1 MSTTE
6 HPSTQLLERN
16 LARIKQKL
24 LLVNPVELASI
35 EKVMSVVPKDK
46 LQVSCQEY
54 SLYQAFIQKH
64 IPGNFQTH
72 YAGRTKFDQA
82 VVFLP
87 KSDLEIEMTL
97 AWVSG
102 VLKSNGQVI
111 LIGQN
116 NAGIKSAKKT
126 LEKLIGPVGYTDA
139 ARHSVLYVAEKNVT
153 HHAFTLENWW
163 KSYQVPLITAAEEPH
178 NRALTVCTLPGVFS
192 HGRLDEGT
200 ALLLSTLTEKT
211 RQGKKVLDWGC
222 GGGVIGAS
230 LAAAHPDLTVTLAD
244 SSALALESARGT
256 IHANKLT
263 NCQVTATN
271 IYSELP
277 ETFNFIV
284 ANPPFHKGHDTSYDE
299 VELFL
304 EQTVH
309 HLQEHGSARIV
320 ANIFLKYESLLEK
333 HFGYVKVL
341 AKNNKYKVLE
351 AVKIPKTPAGH
362 KPARKDRPKRRNAE
376 TEEDLEV
383 IEELEK

>member
-1 MSTTE
+1 MSNTE

-16 LARIKQKL
+16 LAHLKQKL
-24 LLVNPVELASI
+24 LLVNPVEWASI
-35 EKVMSVVPKDK
+35 EKIVSVVPKNK
-46 LQVSCQEY
+46 LQVSCQDY
-54 SLYQAFIQKH
+54 GLYQTLIQKH

-97 AWVSG
+97 AWVSDA
-102 VLKSNGQVI
+102 LKSNGQVM

-126 LEKLIGPVGYTDA
+126 LEKLIGPVQYADA
-139 ARHSVLYVAEKNVT
+139 ARHSVLYVADKNIT

-163 KSYQVPLITAAEEPH
+163 KTYEVSLPAAAEGQH
-178 NRALTVCTLPGVFS
+178 NRTLTVYTLPGVFS

-200 ALLLSTLTEKT
+200 ELLLSTLTEKT

-230 LAAAHPDLTVTLAD
+230 LAAAHPDLAVTLAD
-244 SSALALESARGT
+244 SNAIALESARRT
-256 IHANKLT
+256 IHANKLS
-263 NCQVTATN
+263 NCQVTATDV
-271 IYSELP
+271 YSELP
-277 ETFNFIV
+277 ETFNCIV
-284 ANPPFHKGHDTSYDE
+284 ANPPFHKGHDTSYAE

-341 AKNNKYKVLE
+341 VKNNKYKVLE
-351 AVKIPKTPAGH
+351 AVKMPKTTAGH
-362 KPARKDRPKRRNAE
+362 KPVKRDRPKRRN
-376 TEEDLEV
+376 TEA
-383 IEELEK
+383 EELEEIEE

>member
-1 MSTTE
+1 MSNTE

-16 LARIKQKL
+16 LAHIKQKL

-35 EKVMSVVPKDK
+35 EKIASAVPKDK
-46 LQVSCQEY
+46 LQVSCQDY
-54 SLYQAFIQKH
+54 SLYQALTQKH

-82 VVFLP
+82 IVFLP

-97 AWVSG
+97 AWVSDA
-102 VLKSNGQVI
+102 LKSNGQVM

-126 LEKLIGPVGYTDA
+126 LEKLIGPILHSDA
-139 ARHSVLYVAEKNVT
+139 ARHSALYVAEKNVT

-163 KSYQVPLITAAEEPH
+163 KSYEVPLVAAVDGQS

-200 ALLLSTLTEKT
+200 QLLLSTLTEKT
-211 RQGKKVLDWGC
+211 RQGKKILDWGC

-230 LAAAHPDLTVTLAD
+230 LAAAHPDLAVTLAD
-244 SSALALESARGT
+244 SSALALESARST
-256 IHANKLT
+256 IHANKLS

-271 IYSELP
+271 VYSELP
-277 ETFNFIV
+277 ETFNCIV
-284 ANPPFHKGHDTSYDE
+284 ANPPFHKGHDTSYTE
-299 VELFL
+299 VEQFL

-351 AVKIPKTPAGH
+351 AVKIPKDAAGR
-362 KPARKDRPKRRNAE
+362 KSARKDKPKRRNAE
-376 TEEDLEV
+376 DELEEL
-383 IEELEK
+383 EELEK